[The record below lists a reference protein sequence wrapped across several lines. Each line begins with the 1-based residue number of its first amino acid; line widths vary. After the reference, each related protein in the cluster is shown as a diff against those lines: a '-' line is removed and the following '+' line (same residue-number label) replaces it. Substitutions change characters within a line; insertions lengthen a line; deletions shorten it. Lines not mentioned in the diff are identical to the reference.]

1 MKELNTVEMKE
12 VAGAGFLADTAGM
25 LGSGIGAIVD
35 LALGGKNTDAANAG
49 RNIGKGIGGI
59 VEAGVNAITSFFG
72 SLFGKKAN

>member
-12 VAGAGFLADTAGM
+12 VSGAGFLADTAGM

-35 LALGGKNTDAANAG
+35 LALGSKNTAAADAG

-59 VEAGVNAITSFFG
+59 VEAGINAITSFFG
-72 SLFGKKAN
+72 GLFGKKSD